1 MVRLLCISLLVG
13 ICFAVSG
20 APKQPQALTPEPRLT
35 EISKLSQQIKAAAAA
50 VGDKKQPYM
59 PMPYMPM
66 PMPFMPP
73 DSMAAD
79 TQSDDCSEPPPRR
92 CRHWSPHHDSHDPN
106 SPSWV
111 RANVVGMGQLPDD
124 DQIKM
129 PKWIPAR
136 TVPFLPEEAAA
147 SGAGGP
153 CCICPQCGLSF
164 YTPNDY
170 WGHIPQ
176 CIAGPPPCVQTS
188 PCLGNSHFDSDP
200 RVCMCRPGIISSSIA
215 AAAASAGATGTAD
228 FSSSSSTGEITPGL
242 QSSSSSTFN
251 STIESQSSGP
261 LATGSI
267 GDSSS
272 GGGLLMVEFDDIQQI
287 GEDVGEQVIQDVE
300 NGIDVGPI

>member
-20 APKQPQALTPEPRLT
+20 APKQPQALTPERLT
-35 EISKLSQQIKAAAAA
+35 EISKLSQQIKASAA
-50 VGDKKQPYM
+50 VGDKKQ
-59 PMPYMPM
+59 PYMPM

-92 CRHWSPHHDSHDPN
+92 CRHWSPPHDSHDPN
-106 SPSWV
+106 SPGWV

-124 DQIKM
+124 VQVKL

-176 CIAGPPPCVQTS
+176 CMVPTGGPPPCVQTTA
-188 PCLGNSHFDSDP
+188 CLFNSHFDNDP
-200 RVCMCRPGIISSSIA
+200 RVCMCRPGVISSSSA
-215 AAAASAGATGTAD
+215 AAATGATAD
-228 FSSSSSTGEITPGL
+228 SSSSSTGEITPGSASSSTATSL
-242 QSSSSSTFN
+242 QSSSTST
-251 STIESQSSGP
+251 SGP

-267 GDSSS
+267 GDSST